1 MLKEYKLNTVFSKIY
16 KVCIYLICRL
26 NNKLLKDFSI
36 IFVCFIKEQRYPN
49 SRSSFIK
56 RSSIA
61 SKATR

>member
-36 IFVCFIKEQRYPN
+36 IFVCFIKEQRHLTQDQVLL
-49 SRSSFIK
+49 K
-56 RSSIA
+56 DLL
-61 SKATR
+61 